1 MRRIKL
7 TFPTN
12 LVTKPLIY
20 EVGHRYKVVTNI
32 RRAEVRPDVGWV
44 ILEMD
49 GEDEEVESALEWMSS
64 EGVRIDPV
72 TGDIIEG

>member
-20 EVGHRYKVVTNI
+20 EVGHRYRVVTNI
-32 RRAEVRPDVGWV
+32 RRAQVRPDVGWV

-49 GEDEEVESALEWMSS
+49 GEDEEIESALEWMSS

>member
-20 EVGHRYKVVTNI
+20 EVGHRYKAVTNI

>member
-20 EVGHRYKVVTNI
+20 EVGHRYRVVTNI

>member
-20 EVGHRYKVVTNI
+20 EVGHRYRVVTNI

-49 GEDEEVESALEWMSS
+49 GEDEEIESALEWMSS

>member
-20 EVGHRYKVVTNI
+20 EVGHRYTVVTNI

-49 GEDEEVESALEWMSS
+49 GEDEEVERALEWMSS